1 MALIRMAYLEFE
13 DDKPSSPESMGRM
26 IFLPPI
32 EGGPA
37 WINSDLYTIEAK
49 AESTPGEGVMR
60 GAMMRAL
67 LEDRFKLK
75 IHVQTREIP
84 VYALTAAK
92 GGIKMPRAQEGSCTP
107 LDITQFPPPELA
119 PGKRYCHTNLNQR
132 KGPNVIVDIEAMTFG
147 DFCKTTL
154 MFMDRPVIDK
164 TGLPGLFDFQMV
176 YAPDETSSPGYRNG
190 RGVADQPTDDPPAP
204 SIFTAL
210 QDLGLKLE
218 PAKGPGEFHV
228 IDSIEKPSAN

>member
-1 MALIRMAYLEFE
+1 
-13 DDKPSSPESMGRM
+13 
-26 IFLPPI
+26 
-32 EGGPA
+32 
-37 WINSDLYTIEAK
+37 
-49 AESTPGEGVMR
+49 MR

-84 VYALTAAK
+84 VYTLTAAK

-107 LDITQFPPPELA
+107 LDITQFPPPELS
-119 PGKRYCHTNLNQR
+119 PGKRYCRTNLNQR
-132 KGPNVIVDIEAMTFG
+132 KGPNVIVDIEAMTLE

-154 MFMDRPVIDK
+154 MSMDRPVINK
-164 TGLPGLFDFQMV
+164 TGIAGLFDFQMV
-176 YAPDETSSPGYRNG
+176 YAADETSSPGYCND
-190 RGVADQPTDDPPAP
+190 RGVSDQPTDDPPGP

-210 QDLGLKLE
+210 QQLGLKLE
-218 PAKGPGEFHV
+218 PTKGTGEFPV